1 MQKSR
6 LRNVFWVAGA
16 LALLAPLL
24 VRSYDGL
31 SMPPPAGV
39 TGGFGE
45 PTCIDCHVAPEGING
60 VNGGPGKVTITVSSP
75 CGAITTYT
83 SGTTYQLTVNVSDPV
98 QQKWGFEL
106 SVRTLAG
113 QQAGTLA
120 IGSDGFTQ
128 LLKSFNGIQYI
139 AHTFKGTR
147 NGTKGGVNFTFSWT
161 APNISAGA
169 IVFNTAANAANG
181 DGTNLGD
188 HIYDT
193 FLTLQSQA
201 VGPAP
206 AVNPAGTVNNASF
219 APGTTPLAPGSIAAV
234 FGTNLDDG
242 SMNASSCFGSN
253 GKLSASLG
261 GASVTFSG
269 VSNPAPIFSAF
280 PQQLN
285 IEIPQELAG
294 ANSATVQVM
303 VNGQTSAP
311 QTVPL
316 ATFSPGI
323 FTIPPGGT
331 GQGAIPIAN
340 SNPPTFAAP
349 TDSIPGAAARPAN
362 VGELISIFCTGLGSV
377 TNPPATGAPASSNP
391 LSSTSVMPQ
400 VTIGGVPAVV
410 SFSGLAPTF
419 VGLYQVNAQ
428 IPAGAPSGSAVPLA
442 LSIGGVSSNTVT
454 VAIAGQ

>member
-1 MQKSR
+1 MQKSC
-6 LRNVFWVAGA
+6 LRKAFWVTVAF
-16 LALLAPLL
+16 ALLAPLL

-45 PTCIDCHVAPEGING
+45 PTCIDCHVAPAGING
-60 VNGGPGKVTITVSSP
+60 VNGGPGKVTITVSTT
-75 CGAITTYT
+75 CGPLAFYS
-83 SGTTYQLTVNVSDPV
+83 SGATYQITVNVSDPA

-106 SVRTLAG
+106 SARTLAG
-113 QQAGTLA
+113 QPAGTLA
-120 IGSDGFTQ
+120 VGSDGFTQ

-147 NGTKGGVNFTFSWT
+147 NGTKGGVNFTFNWT
-161 APNISAGA
+161 APNVSAGA
-169 IVFNTAANAANG
+169 VVFNAAGNAANG

-193 FLTLQSQA
+193 FLTLQPQA
-201 VGPAP
+201 PGPAP

-219 APGTTPLAPGSIAAV
+219 APGTTPLAPGSIAAI
-234 FGTNLDDG
+234 FGTDLDDG
-242 SMNASSCFGSN
+242 SMNVSSCFGSD

-269 VSNPAPIFSAF
+269 VSSPAPIFSAF

-285 IEIPQELAG
+285 VEIPQELA
-294 ANSATVQVM
+294 AAASATVQVT

-311 QTVPL
+311 QTVL
-316 ATFSPGI
+316 LGSFSPGI

-331 GQGAIPIAN
+331 GQGAILIAN
-340 SNPPTFAAP
+340 SSPPTFAAP
-349 TDSIPGAAARPAN
+349 AGSISGAAARPAN
-362 VGELISIFCTGLGSV
+362 IGEIISIFCTGLGSV
-377 TNPPATGAPASSNP
+377 MNPPATGGPAPSNP
-391 LSSTSVMPQ
+391 PSSTVTVPQ
-400 VTIGGVPAVV
+400 VTIGGIPAMV

-428 IPAGAPSGSAVPLA
+428 VPGGAPSGSAVPLA
-442 LSIGGVSSNTVT
+442 LSINGVPSNTVT